1 MKQKF
6 AIFKK
11 AANKRARWIFMACA
25 LIPAF
30 LLFIL
35 FNIIPTIKTFVDSLF
50 NLNNEGINMFVGFEN
65 YIAMCKDVIF
75 WKSLG
80 NTMFLFVMSTAVTLL
95 FALFFAYVL
104 SKTKLRGKKF
114 FRFVLYLPNILS
126 IVVIAAIFTELFS
139 PTGIINALL
148 AAMGAEGPAWLTDDD
163 LVLWT
168 LLFIMVWQATGY
180 YMIIYVAGMDNID
193 PCVYESASLDG
204 AEGATKFF
212 YITVPMIWNV
222 IRVTLSLYSIGS
234 INLSFQ
240 LVNAIGIAE
249 RGSAGT
255 GNVLLNYMDQMYRHG
270 SYGYSMAIGSFM
282 FLVTFILSFIVE
294 RLTNKDVTD

>member
-1 MKQKF
+1 MMKRAF
-6 AIFKK
+6 FKK
-11 AANKRARWIFMACA
+11 AASKRARTVFILCA

-35 FNIIPTIKTFVDSLF
+35 FNIIPTVKTFLDSTF
-50 NLNNEGINMFVGFEN
+50 NLNNEGVNIFVGIKN
-65 YIAMCKDVIF
+65 YSVMFKDEIF

-80 NTMFLFVMSTAVTLL
+80 NTMFLFVMSTLVTLL

-104 SKTKLRGKKF
+104 SKTKIRGKKF

-126 IVVIAAIFTELFS
+126 IVVIAAIFTEIFS
-139 PTGIINALL
+139 PTGMINAFLSL
-148 AAMGAEGPAWLTDDD
+148 IGAEGPAWLTNND

-180 YMIIYVAGMDNID
+180 YMLIYVAGMDNID

-204 AEGATKFF
+204 AEGAVKFF

-222 IRVTLSLYSIGS
+222 IRVTLSLYIIGS

-249 RGSAGT
+249 RGAAGT
-255 GNVLLNYMDQMYRHG
+255 GNVLLNYMDQMYRNG

-282 FLVTFILSFIVE
+282 FLITFILSFIVE
-294 RLTNKDVTD
+294 RLTNREKDV

>member
-1 MKQKF
+1 MMKRAF
-6 AIFKK
+6 FKK
-11 AANKRARWIFMACA
+11 AASKRARTVFILCA

-35 FNIIPTIKTFVDSLF
+35 FNIIPTVKTFLDSTF
-50 NLNNEGINMFVGFEN
+50 NLNNEGVNVFVGIKN
-65 YIAMCKDVIF
+65 YSVMFKDEIF

-80 NTMFLFVMSTAVTLL
+80 NTMFLFVMSTLVTLL

-104 SKTKLRGKKF
+104 SKTKIRGKKF

-126 IVVIAAIFTELFS
+126 IVVIAAIFTEIFS
-139 PTGIINALL
+139 PTGMINAFLSL
-148 AAMGAEGPAWLTDDD
+148 IGAEGPAWLTDND

-180 YMIIYVAGMDNID
+180 YMLIYVAGMDNID

-204 AEGATKFF
+204 AEGAVKFF

-222 IRVTLSLYSIGS
+222 IRVTLSLYIIGS

-249 RGSAGT
+249 RGAAGT
-255 GNVLLNYMDQMYRHG
+255 GNVLLNYMDQMYRNG

-294 RLTNKDVTD
+294 RLTNREKDV

>member
-1 MKQKF
+1 MMKRAF
-6 AIFKK
+6 FKK
-11 AANKRARWIFMACA
+11 AASKRARTVFILCA

-35 FNIIPTIKTFVDSLF
+35 FNIIPTVKTFLDSTF
-50 NLNNEGINMFVGFEN
+50 NLNNEGVNVFVGIKN
-65 YIAMCKDVIF
+65 YSVMFKDEIF

-80 NTMFLFVMSTAVTLL
+80 NTMFLFVMSTLVTLL

-104 SKTKLRGKKF
+104 SKTKIRGKKF

-126 IVVIAAIFTELFS
+126 IVVIAAIFTEIFS
-139 PTGIINALL
+139 PTGMINAFLSL
-148 AAMGAEGPAWLTDDD
+148 IGAEGPAWLTDND

-180 YMIIYVAGMDNID
+180 YMLIYVAGMDNID

-204 AEGATKFF
+204 AEGAVKFF

-222 IRVTLSLYSIGS
+222 IRVTLSLYIIGS

-249 RGSAGT
+249 RGAAGT
-255 GNVLLNYMDQMYRHG
+255 GNVLLNYMDQMYRNG

-282 FLVTFILSFIVE
+282 FLITFILSFIVE
-294 RLTNKDVTD
+294 RLTNREKDV